1 MLTCSHSCAR
11 PLMNSLLSRANK
23 SITQPSSLVNKQ
35 HFLCRCV
42 TYFLQIEREVDE
54 EAEGLSSSFKE
65 NKSPISPAGDEE
77 KMENSEEK
85 GSIAADTMMYSQR
98 LQQKKEALLKRIAKL
113 QKQCEE

>member
-1 MLTCSHSCAR
+1 M
-11 PLMNSLLSRANK
+11 
-23 SITQPSSLVNKQ
+23 
-35 HFLCRCV
+35 
-42 TYFLQIEREVDE
+42 QIEREVAE

-65 NKSPISPAGDEE
+65 NKSPISPAAGDEE
-77 KMENSEEK
+77 KMENNEEK

>member
-1 MLTCSHSCAR
+1 M
-11 PLMNSLLSRANK
+11 
-23 SITQPSSLVNKQ
+23 
-35 HFLCRCV
+35 
-42 TYFLQIEREVDE
+42 QIEREVAE

-65 NKSPISPAGDEE
+65 NKSPISPAAGDEE
-77 KMENSEEK
+77 KMENNEGK